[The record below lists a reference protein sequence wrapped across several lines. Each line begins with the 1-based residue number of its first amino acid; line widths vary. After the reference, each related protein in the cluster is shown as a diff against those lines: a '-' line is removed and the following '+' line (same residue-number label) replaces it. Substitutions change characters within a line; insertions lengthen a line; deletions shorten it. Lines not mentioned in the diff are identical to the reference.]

1 MKQNR
6 NLEFRQKQV
15 TSRLASIGINNWE
28 NLIDWVRALP
38 YGRNQSRNNPLL
50 VLEEMKGTCSTK
62 HAFLKMYADEND
74 ELKKTKL
81 VIGIFKMNELNT
93 PQIAEILKECG
104 LAYLPEAHCYLISG
118 KVRIDA
124 TKRGFNIADFEEDIL
139 KEVPIEIEQI
149 GDYKVD
155 VHKAF
160 LKNWHVENKLNMDL
174 EDLWKIREKCIDVLS
189 IQE

>member
-1 MKQNR
+1 
-6 NLEFRQKQV
+6 
-15 TSRLASIGINNWE
+15 
-28 NLIDWVRALP
+28 LIDWVRALP

-118 KVRIDA
+118 KARIDA

-139 KEVPIEIEQI
+139 KEIPIEIEQI

-155 VHKAF
+155 MHKDF
-160 LKNWHVENKLNMDL
+160 LKNWLVENKLNLDL